1 MTDVRTHLSACFCS
15 ATTCMCTFGCYV
27 PAHPKPHHSYATP
40 HPAESIE
47 KRITRL
53 PTHTVPLC
61 SMHCRRSQ
69 PKITCLAF
77 LHFAPASPVK
87 RRSHIKP
94 MLLDVV
100 RHSPKT
106 IADAKSEM
114 PTQTVALSAQ
124 NRQNRVS
131 VKKCVKRDLCITRPS
146 FDRFTSTK
154 DSWVVPNT
162 HLNRWA
168 P

>member
-47 KRITRL
+47 KRFTRL

-77 LHFAPASPVK
+77 LQFCTCLACQAPFPHQTNASRCRQTLTQND
-87 RRSHIKP
+87 RRCKIRNAHSNSRAVSLKP
-94 MLLDVV
+94 SEPRQCQKVRKTRFVHNSAVV
-100 RHSPKT
+100 
-106 IADAKSEM
+106 
-114 PTQTVALSAQ
+114 
-124 NRQNRVS
+124 
-131 VKKCVKRDLCITRPS
+131 
-146 FDRFTSTK
+146 
-154 DSWVVPNT
+154 
-162 HLNRWA
+162 
-168 P
+168 